1 MKRITRTKTLLVIL
15 VESLLLI
22 SLTAC
27 TGGSSL
33 EVSTEWEIVTEG
45 LAFNR
50 GTIAVPAGA
59 QVVIQLKNS
68 DNYTHYFGVY
78 RSEDS
83 EQALAGPTELP
94 ANTTKEFS
102 FTAPKETGRYYF
114 RDYTYP
120 NKMEGIM
127 LVSDKNEVDLD

>member
-1 MKRITRTKTLLVIL
+1 MKRITRTKTLLIIL

-94 ANTTKEFS
+94 ANTTKEFTFS
-102 FTAPKETGRYYF
+102 SPEETGRYHF
-114 RDYTYP
+114 RDHTYP
-120 NKMEGIM
+120 NKMKGIM
-127 LVSDKNEVDLD
+127 IVSDKDEVDID

>member
-1 MKRITRTKTLLVIL
+1 MKSAQRTRTLLLVL
-15 VESLLLI
+15 VVTLSLI
-22 SLTAC
+22 SVTAC
-27 TGGSSL
+27 TGGSSI

-94 ANTTKEFS
+94 ANTTKEFTFS
-102 FTAPKETGRYYF
+102 SPEETGRYHF
-114 RDYTYP
+114 RDHTYP
-120 NKMEGIM
+120 NKMKGIM
-127 LVSDKNEVDLD
+127 IVSDKDEVDID